1 MVSPQLLEELSKLP
15 RGDKLRVMQVLLAQM
30 SKEEELEEIVVP
42 GATYEISSF
51 YNCSEAATQLQELLE
66 QQNKNG

>member
-15 RGDKLRVMQVLLAQM
+15 RADKLRVMQVLIAQI
-30 SKEEELEEIVVP
+30 SQEEELIVP

-51 YNCSEAATQLQELLE
+51 YNCGKAATQLQEFLE
-66 QQNKNG
+66 QQNKND